1 MTVVRLQRRMPYP
14 ARHLFDIVAHV
25 EDYRHFVPLCLES
38 RVWDRKVDAEGVTHF
53 KAELTIG
60 YEKLGIREQ
69 FACDIVADPRN
80 FTIDA
85 TAFAGP
91 LKHLSNRWALH
102 PTSGGTIV
110 DFTLDYQLT
119 GRFLQTVLNGMFD
132 YAAGRIMAAFEERA
146 RSMMPATA

>member
-25 EDYRHFVPLCLES
+25 EDYPHFVPLCLES
-38 RVWDRKVDAEGVTHF
+38 RVWDRGVDAEDVRHF

-60 YEKLGIREQ
+60 YEKLGIRER
-69 FACDIVADPRN
+69 FACDIAADPRS

-119 GRFLQTVLNGMFD
+119 GRFLQAVLNGMFD

-146 RSMMPATA
+146 RAKLAATA